1 MRHVAV
7 SPCARHVCCS
17 VAGVPVYCGQCSQG
31 GTAQHQCP
39 GTSPARPPPLRAP
52 RTAHHLQLGRDSERV
67 CTVTRV
73 TSEPSSRGHPGQ
85 QRRMARS
92 VARPGGA
99 DTQAVSPPPPTTR
112 GRGLIQC
119 VRFKA
124 RLAAAG
130 GLRCRPK
137 LHQICAERPS
147 LGQAAPCVSALLLV
161 CPTFHHNPDTGP
173 DPRQTASP
181 RGGLHGEVRKM
192 ISEGNLAQFSY
203 DFCKTDGLFPYY
215 MST

>member
-1 MRHVAV
+1 
-7 SPCARHVCCS
+7 
-17 VAGVPVYCGQCSQG
+17 
-31 GTAQHQCP
+31 
-39 GTSPARPPPLRAP
+39 
-52 RTAHHLQLGRDSERV
+52 
-67 CTVTRV
+67 
-73 TSEPSSRGHPGQ
+73 
-85 QRRMARS
+85 MARS

-99 DTQAVSPPPPTTR
+99 DTEAVSPPSPLPAR

-130 GLRCRPK
+130 GLRWRPK
-137 LHQICAERPS
+137 LHQICAEQPS

-181 RGGLHGEVRKM
+181 RGGLHGEVGEM

-203 DFCKTDGLFPYY
+203 DFCKTDGWIVSIQDVHMIMIRGMLEPNL
-215 MST
+215 M

>member
-1 MRHVAV
+1 
-7 SPCARHVCCS
+7 
-17 VAGVPVYCGQCSQG
+17 
-31 GTAQHQCP
+31 
-39 GTSPARPPPLRAP
+39 
-52 RTAHHLQLGRDSERV
+52 
-67 CTVTRV
+67 
-73 TSEPSSRGHPGQ
+73 
-85 QRRMARS
+85 MARS

-99 DTQAVSPPPPTTR
+99 DTEAVSPPPLPAR

-130 GLRCRPK
+130 GLRWRPK
-137 LHQICAERPS
+137 LHQICAEQPS

-181 RGGLHGEVRKM
+181 RGGLHGEVGEM

-203 DFCKTDGLFPYY
+203 DFCKTDGLFPYK

>member
-1 MRHVAV
+1 
-7 SPCARHVCCS
+7 
-17 VAGVPVYCGQCSQG
+17 
-31 GTAQHQCP
+31 
-39 GTSPARPPPLRAP
+39 
-52 RTAHHLQLGRDSERV
+52 
-67 CTVTRV
+67 
-73 TSEPSSRGHPGQ
+73 
-85 QRRMARS
+85 MARS

-99 DTQAVSPPPPTTR
+99 DTEAVSPPPPLPAR

-130 GLRCRPK
+130 GLRWRPK
-137 LHQICAERPS
+137 LHQICAEQPS

-181 RGGLHGEVRKM
+181 RGGLHGEVGEM

-203 DFCKTDGLFPYY
+203 DFCKTDGLFPYN
-215 MST
+215 MSTSPHDHDTRNAGAESNVKCKCSSCVRVVSAARDPGWPRLPRCVPAP